1 MCKHML
7 AGIKSRLK
15 KALQGVILAEQL
27 LKQTKGAKVRV
38 VLIRTARFFLN
49 AYAQSGKNW
58 LVFETIALTYLYKC
72 FQRQYVCTSGKWSG
86 KGSHK

>member
-1 MCKHML
+1 ML

-49 AYAQSGKNW
+49 AYAQSGKKNW
-58 LVFETIALTYLYKC
+58 LVFETIALTYLYNV
-72 FQRQYVCTSGKWSG
+72 FQDSTCTSGEWSG

>member
-1 MCKHML
+1 ML

-49 AYAQSGKNW
+49 AYAQSGKK
-58 LVFETIALTYLYKC
+58 LAGF
-72 FQRQYVCTSGKWSG
+72 
-86 KGSHK
+86 